1 MEKGILYWITGLSG
15 AGKTTIGNALYYELR
30 ETKDNIVILDGD
42 ILKKLV
48 GDSLGYTKEDRKKRA
63 YYYSNLCKTLT
74 DQGISVVI
82 CTIAMYDEVR
92 EWNRNNIE
100 KYIEVFLKVK
110 KETLIKRDRKGLY
123 SAQAL
128 GKVNN
133 IVGID
138 QDVEFPKNP
147 DIIIENDGL
156 ISVVEIVRKIVN
168 YSPKI
173 RDSFDRDT
181 EYWNSYY
188 SNDLTELQR
197 PSCFALFV
205 KEYIKSGKK
214 IMDIGCGNGRDSLL
228 FAKMGLKVVGV
239 DASKIAIDRLN
250 SVQHEN
256 MPMFVCDDFVTC
268 KALYQAQYDYFYSR
282 WTMHAISERQEDELL
297 CNISS
302 SIKKDGLLFIE
313 ARSIHDDLY
322 GVGEKISENEYIYN
336 DHYRRFMDKEI
347 FISKLKKLGY
357 EIVFEVEGNTFS
369 KTRKSDPTL
378 IRIVAKYIG

>member
-1 MEKGILYWITGLSG
+1 M
-15 AGKTTIGNALYYELR
+15 
-30 ETKDNIVILDGD
+30 
-42 ILKKLV
+42 KKLV

-123 SAQAL
+123 SARAL

-133 IVGID
+133 VVGID

-156 ISVVEIVRKIVN
+156 IPVVEIVRKIVN

-188 SNDLTELQR
+188 SNDLIELQM
-197 PSCFALFV
+197 PSYFAL
-205 KEYIKSGKK
+205 
-214 IMDIGCGNGRDSLL
+214 L
-228 FAKMGLKVVGV
+228 
-239 DASKIAIDRLN
+239 
-250 SVQHEN
+250 
-256 MPMFVCDDFVTC
+256 
-268 KALYQAQYDYFYSR
+268 
-282 WTMHAISERQEDELL
+282 
-297 CNISS
+297 
-302 SIKKDGLLFIE
+302 
-313 ARSIHDDLY
+313 
-322 GVGEKISENEYIYN
+322 
-336 DHYRRFMDKEI
+336 
-347 FISKLKKLGY
+347 
-357 EIVFEVEGNTFS
+357 
-369 KTRKSDPTL
+369 
-378 IRIVAKYIG
+378 